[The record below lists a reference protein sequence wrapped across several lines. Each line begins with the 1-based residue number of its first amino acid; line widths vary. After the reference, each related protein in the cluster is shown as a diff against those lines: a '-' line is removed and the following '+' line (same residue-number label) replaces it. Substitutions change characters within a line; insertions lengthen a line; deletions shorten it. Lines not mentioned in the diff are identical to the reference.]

1 MSFPT
6 LVASP
11 TIGILAHSAAMPQRH
26 DIAAVPPSAPT
37 AEPASLPAAAVRCG
51 QSGRH
56 RYARSVARAA
66 PSRRATEIGNAPGV
80 ASIFRAQT
88 VGSHT
93 KKMSARPLSPHLS
106 VYRFMYTMALS
117 ILHRITGLLLSLGLL
132 VLIYW
137 LMSASLGELSYGSA
151 VTVLSAPLFRVLLLG
166 WLAAYAY
173 HFCNGIR
180 HLFWDAASALRSIRR
195 APAAGS

>member
-1 MSFPT
+1 
-6 LVASP
+6 
-11 TIGILAHSAAMPQRH
+11 
-26 DIAAVPPSAPT
+26 
-37 AEPASLPAAAVRCG
+37 
-51 QSGRH
+51 
-56 RYARSVARAA
+56 
-66 PSRRATEIGNAPGV
+66 
-80 ASIFRAQT
+80 
-88 VGSHT
+88 
-93 KKMSARPLSPHLS
+93 MSARPLSPHLS

-151 VTVLSAPLFRVLLLG
+151 VTVLSAPLFRILLLG

-180 HLFWDAASALRSIRR
+180 HLLWDVGVGFEKKQARASAWIVILATLLITVV
-195 APAAGS
+195 AGWLLLGAATVSP

>member
-1 MSFPT
+1 
-6 LVASP
+6 
-11 TIGILAHSAAMPQRH
+11 
-26 DIAAVPPSAPT
+26 
-37 AEPASLPAAAVRCG
+37 
-51 QSGRH
+51 
-56 RYARSVARAA
+56 
-66 PSRRATEIGNAPGV
+66 
-80 ASIFRAQT
+80 
-88 VGSHT
+88 
-93 KKMSARPLSPHLS
+93 MSARPLSPHLF

-137 LMSASLGELSYGSA
+137 LMSASRGELSYGSA

-180 HLFWDAASALRSIRR
+180 HLLWDVGVGFEKKQARASAWIVII
-195 APAAGS
+195 AALLITAVAGYLLLGAATASP

>member
-1 MSFPT
+1 
-6 LVASP
+6 
-11 TIGILAHSAAMPQRH
+11 
-26 DIAAVPPSAPT
+26 
-37 AEPASLPAAAVRCG
+37 
-51 QSGRH
+51 
-56 RYARSVARAA
+56 
-66 PSRRATEIGNAPGV
+66 
-80 ASIFRAQT
+80 
-88 VGSHT
+88 
-93 KKMSARPLSPHLS
+93 MSARPLSPHLS

-117 ILHRITGLLLSLGLL
+117 ILHRISCLLLSLGLL

-180 HLFWDAASALRSIRR
+180 HLLWDVGVGFEKKQARASAWIVII
-195 APAAGS
+195 AALLITAVAGYLLLGSAMVSP

>member
-1 MSFPT
+1 
-6 LVASP
+6 
-11 TIGILAHSAAMPQRH
+11 
-26 DIAAVPPSAPT
+26 
-37 AEPASLPAAAVRCG
+37 
-51 QSGRH
+51 
-56 RYARSVARAA
+56 
-66 PSRRATEIGNAPGV
+66 
-80 ASIFRAQT
+80 
-88 VGSHT
+88 
-93 KKMSARPLSPHLS
+93 MSARPLSPHLS

-180 HLFWDAASALRSIRR
+180 HLLWDVGVGFEKKQARASAWIVII
-195 APAAGS
+195 AALLITAVAGYLLLGSAMVSP

>member
-1 MSFPT
+1 M
-6 LVASP
+6 
-11 TIGILAHSAAMPQRH
+11 
-26 DIAAVPPSAPT
+26 
-37 AEPASLPAAAVRCG
+37 
-51 QSGRH
+51 
-56 RYARSVARAA
+56 
-66 PSRRATEIGNAPGV
+66 N
-80 ASIFRAQT
+80 
-88 VGSHT
+88 
-93 KKMSARPLSPHLS
+93 ARPLSPHLT

-117 ILHRITGLLLSLGLL
+117 ILHRITGMLLSLGLL

-180 HLFWDAASALRSIRR
+180 HLLWDVGVGFEKKQARASAWIVII
-195 APAAGS
+195 AALLITAVAGYLLLGAATASP

>member
-1 MSFPT
+1 
-6 LVASP
+6 
-11 TIGILAHSAAMPQRH
+11 
-26 DIAAVPPSAPT
+26 
-37 AEPASLPAAAVRCG
+37 
-51 QSGRH
+51 
-56 RYARSVARAA
+56 
-66 PSRRATEIGNAPGV
+66 
-80 ASIFRAQT
+80 
-88 VGSHT
+88 
-93 KKMSARPLSPHLS
+93 
-106 VYRFMYTMALS
+106 MYTMALS

-180 HLFWDAASALRSIRR
+180 HLFWDAGVGFENHQARASGWVVIIAALLITAVAGYLLLSS
-195 APAAGS
+195 AAVNP